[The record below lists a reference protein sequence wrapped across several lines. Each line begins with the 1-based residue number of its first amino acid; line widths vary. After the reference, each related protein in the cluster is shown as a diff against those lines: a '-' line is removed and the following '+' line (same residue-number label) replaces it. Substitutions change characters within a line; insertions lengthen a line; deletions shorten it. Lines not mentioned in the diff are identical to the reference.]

1 MTVREPGLA
10 ADLPLQPKHIIAS
23 LPERPGKNQN
33 CYLAGA
39 CDAECRELTVVEG
52 QRKNSALYIALLAA
66 LARRYRRARRIHII
80 LVNFRIHHSQA
91 AQLAVRSYEGQIV
104 LHFVSPYCPD
114 DNRIERVW
122 LHAEV
127 TRNHLHPTLA
137 ELMNDV
143 WSFVRRRDPSPPD
156 RYE

>member
-1 MTVREPGLA
+1 VREPGLA

-52 QRKNSALYIALLAA
+52 HRKNSALYIALLAA

-114 DNRIERVW
+114 DNRIETGLAACGSHAQSPAPDACGADERRVVFR
-122 LHAEV
+122 AT
-127 TRNHLHPTLA
+127 TRPQPA
-137 ELMNDV
+137 
-143 WSFVRRRDPSPPD
+143 
-156 RYE
+156 